1 MIYFEEEI
9 ITSFYN
15 RIMKSKAT
23 VNKPIII
30 PAQKIYPKFT
40 GACKG
45 KKEAFLEAAKKL
57 ENQGILELS
66 WEKRGR
72 NKSLKTLICI
82 DRKKIFKLM
91 GKVFP
96 ETTAKKI
103 KKVERSLN
111 MFDESH
117 DCRKLL
123 NFIAKNLTL
132 VEIDHGIDE
141 HIFND
146 LAVLIKSLYDNSHNG
161 HNSLFLSSPYS
172 LLDGVTTRAL
182 SIRLYDDP
190 AQIRNI
196 KSMFTRVLTRAKKQ
210 GIYVP
215 DFSFIDGIFP
225 ETWISGRISLHFG
238 KNKKPLINHTGEM
251 IGLSLKTITEIEK
264 ISVINNDIGIIKPT
278 VLTIENKE
286 TFYAL
291 ASCKKY
297 SCLLYNGGYPNR
309 AVNALLRILASNGF
323 DFFHAGDVDPDGILI
338 LQDLKKT
345 TEKPITPIGMDVN
358 TFNRYR
364 KHGKKL
370 THSMLHNIRLINDE
384 TRSIE
389 GIEDLLK
396 LIESTGL
403 GIDQEL
409 IDYSHILTK
418 SK

>member
-1 MIYFEEEI
+1 MIHFEEQI
-9 ITSFYN
+9 IAGFYN
-15 RIMKSKAT
+15 RIMKSKTAAD
-23 VNKPIII
+23 KPIII
-30 PAQKIYPKFT
+30 PAQKIYPEFT
-40 GACKG
+40 GASKD

-57 ENQGILELS
+57 EKQRILELS
-66 WEKRGR
+66 WEKHGKS
-72 NKSLKTLICI
+72 KSLKSLICV
-82 DRKKIFKLM
+82 DRKKIFKLK
-91 GKVFP
+91 GKIFP

-132 VEIDHGIDE
+132 PEIDHGIDE
-141 HIFND
+141 HTFSD
-146 LAVLIKSLYDNSHNG
+146 LAVLIKSLYDSSHNG

-172 LLDGVTTRAL
+172 LLDGITTRAL

-190 AQIRNI
+190 TQIKNI
-196 KSMFTRVLTRAKKQ
+196 KSMFTRILTRAKKH
-210 GIYVP
+210 GMHVP
-215 DFSFIDGIFP
+215 DFSFIDGSFP
-225 ETWISGRISLHFG
+225 ETWISGGISLHFG

-264 ISVINNDIGIIKPT
+264 ISVIHNGIEIIKPT

-291 ASCKKY
+291 APCKKY
-297 SCLLYNGGYPNR
+297 TCLLYTGGYPNR
-309 AVNALLRILASNGF
+309 AVNALLRILSNNGF

-338 LQDLKKT
+338 LQELKKT
-345 TEKPITPIGMDVN
+345 IEKPITPIGMDAN
-358 TFNRYR
+358 TFNKYR
-364 KHGKKL
+364 KHGRKL
-370 THSMLHNIRLINDE
+370 NHSMLHNIRLINNE
-384 TRSIE
+384 IRSIE

-403 GIDQEL
+403 GIEQEL
-409 IDYSHILTK
+409 IDYGYILTK

>member
-1 MIYFEEEI
+1 MVYFEEQI

-15 RIMKSKAT
+15 RIIKTKTTAD
-23 VNKPIII
+23 KPIII
-30 PAQKIYPKFT
+30 PAQKIYTGFT
-40 GACKG
+40 GASRD
-45 KKEAFLEAAKKL
+45 KKEAFLEAAQKL
-57 ENQGILELS
+57 EKQGILKLS

-82 DRKKIFKLM
+82 DRKKVFKIM

-103 KKVERSLN
+103 KKAEQSLN

-123 NFIAKNLTL
+123 SFIAKNLTFM
-132 VEIDHGIDE
+132 EIDHGIDE
-141 HIFND
+141 HIYND
-146 LAVLIKSLYDNSHNG
+146 LAVLLKLLYDNSHNG

-172 LLDGVTTRAL
+172 LLDGITTRAL
-182 SIRLYDDP
+182 SIRLYDNP
-190 AQIRNI
+190 MHIKNIR
-196 KSMFTRVLTRAKKQ
+196 SMFTRILTRAKKQ
-210 GIYVP
+210 GIHVP
-215 DFSFIDGIFP
+215 DFSFIDSSFP

-238 KNKKPLINHTGEM
+238 KNKKPLINNTGDM

-264 ISVINNDIGIIKPT
+264 ISIINNDTEIIKPK

-291 ASCKKY
+291 TPCKKY
-297 SCLLYNGGYPNR
+297 SCLLYIGGYPNR
-309 AVNALLRILASNGF
+309 AVNALLRILSSSGF

-338 LQDLKKT
+338 LQELKKII
-345 TEKPITPIGMDVN
+345 EKPITPICMDAD
-358 TFNRYR
+358 TFNKYS
-364 KHGKKL
+364 KHGRKL
-370 THSMLHNIRLINDE
+370 NHSMLHNIRLINNE
-384 TRSIE
+384 IRSVE
-389 GIEDLLK
+389 GIDDMLK

-403 GIDQEL
+403 GIEQEL